1 MATPPH
7 RPPVATGICIVLCVI
22 KKFLRYGVLA
32 GAALLAMA
40 PVFAGEAGVIT
51 GVRFAGNNHTQPGIL
66 LQEMVIK
73 AGDPIDPERI
83 ERSRQAIMDLGL
95 FKSVEAVLLPE
106 AQGAALEITVSEKYY
121 LIPLPKMDRSAD
133 GEVSYGGQLTLYNL
147 WGLNQRLRMTY
158 KAERGCCESS
168 MAVSTYSLGYDYPRV
183 VGTDYGLGLALSHKA
198 VPRADLDPLG
208 NVLSEYERG
217 LDEASIKLSRWLGR
231 GGPSAGWS
239 VGISSFWRH
248 LSYSQQGGVPISYGP
263 EKAVG
268 VIFSVNYDK
277 VHDLLYSRDGVEFGI
292 TSEHGLESMGSD
304 SPYSLNQLYYRQYR
318 PVGSTPHTNLD
329 LQVRL
334 GLTGGDVPIADDSYN
349 LGGSRELRGY
359 EKGSIVGRSFFVAN
373 LEYLHP
379 LLDHPAARGV
389 LFMDAGNAYPDNR
402 LVDPGDIK
410 VSAGIGLRYR
420 FKAFVNFQLRADLA
434 YAFDLSD
441 HRFYIGAKDT
451 F

>member
-1 MATPPH
+1 M
-7 RPPVATGICIVLCVI
+7 
-22 KKFLRYGVLA
+22 LA
-32 GAALLAMA
+32 GTVLLVMA

-51 GVRFAGNNHTQPGIL
+51 GVRFSGNSQTQPSIM

-95 FKSVEAVLLPE
+95 FKSVTAVLFPE
-106 AQGAALEITVSEKYY
+106 AQGAVLEITVSEKYY
-121 LIPLPKMDRSAD
+121 IIPMPKMDRSAD

-147 WGLNQRLRMTY
+147 WGLNQRLRVTY

-168 MAVSTYSLGYDYPRV
+168 RTVGTYSLGYDYPRV
-183 VGTDYGLGLALSHKA
+183 VGTDYGLGVALSRKA

-208 NVLSEYERG
+208 DVLSEYEES
-217 LDEASIKLSRWLGR
+217 LDEASVRLSHWLGR

-248 LSYSQQGGVPISYGP
+248 LTYSQKGGVPVSYGA

-268 VIFSVNYDK
+268 LIFSVRYDK
-277 VHDLLYSRDGVEFGI
+277 VHDLLYSRDGVEFGV

-318 PVGSTPHTNLD
+318 PVGATPHTNLD

-334 GLTGGDVPIADDSYN
+334 GLTGGEVPIADDSYR

-359 EKGSIVGRSFFVAN
+359 EKGSIAGRSFFVAN
-373 LEYLHP
+373 LEYLRP
-379 LLDHPAARGV
+379 LFDHPAARGV
-389 LFMDAGNAYPDNR
+389 LFVDAGNAYTDNR
-402 LVDPGDIK
+402 LVDLGDIN
-410 VSAGIGLRYR
+410 VSAGLGLRYR

-434 YAFDLSD
+434 YAFGLSD